1 MLCAAYTGGRM
12 EIVMLKRSEI
22 RIRDPFILTD
32 NENSNTS
39 GVSYF
44 EKYSEVAKM
53 KEGEVALIADSDNK
67 VVSIVVKKNINADAY
82 YFDTLSGEIVYMV
95 NGEGFDSFLK
105 DEAKKIDY
113 TVNDYAVNQFKVK
126 KIKDGSEQ

>member
-1 MLCAAYTGGRM
+1 
-12 EIVMLKRSEI
+12 
-22 RIRDPFILTD
+22 
-32 NENSNTS
+32 
-39 GVSYF
+39 
-44 EKYSEVAKM
+44 M

-67 VVSIVVKKNINADAY
+67 VVSVVVKKNINADAY